1 MIPIPPDYDKAQAYD
16 GSPLP
21 QVTPGGHICLIKG
34 ARLEKSKN
42 TNKYML
48 VVAFDIHENG
58 EFDDIYKARFERA
71 KNYRAD
77 AKWPGMYYCLIYNN
91 EGGTNSRFKGF
102 IQAVEE
108 SNTGYNFRATNG
120 DENTLKGKV
129 VGFNFGE
136 EERELTNPTTG
147 EIRVVID
154 CKPAYAVS
162 VARIREGVIPP
173 ARKLLQN
180 STARGQNPNAPFAGQ
195 QAGSQGFTEVEEDD
209 LPF

>member
-21 QVTPGGHICLIKG
+21 QVTPGGHICVIKG

-42 TNKYML
+42 TNKDML

-91 EGGTNSRFKGF
+91 EGGTNPRFKGF

-108 SNTGYNFRATNG
+108 SNTGYKTPSRVKWLASTSVKKSANSPILLPERSEWSSTVSLPTRSAWRGSTRA
-120 DENTLKGKV
+120 
-129 VGFNFGE
+129 
-136 EERELTNPTTG
+136 
-147 EIRVVID
+147 
-154 CKPAYAVS
+154 
-162 VARIREGVIPP
+162 
-173 ARKLLQN
+173 
-180 STARGQNPNAPFAGQ
+180 
-195 QAGSQGFTEVEEDD
+195 
-209 LPF
+209 